1 MLVLSSVRESPV
13 LRDNMS
19 IKEHVIHVLKAPTMM
34 KISTPACPA
43 PRAPDSMRTPK
54 NV

>member
-13 LRDNMS
+13 LRGNMS
-19 IKEHVIHVLKAPTMM
+19 IKEHVIHVLKEPTMT
-34 KISTPACPA
+34 KISTLVCLV
-43 PRAPDSMRTPK
+43 PRVPDLMRTPK